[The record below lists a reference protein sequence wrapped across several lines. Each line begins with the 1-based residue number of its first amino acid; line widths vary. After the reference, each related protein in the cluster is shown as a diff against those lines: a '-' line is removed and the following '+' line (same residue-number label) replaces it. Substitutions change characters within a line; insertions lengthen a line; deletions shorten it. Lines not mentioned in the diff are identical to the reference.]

1 MTRVT
6 LARTGGARVEQPPG
20 YHRRSRRPYDP
31 TRMTHEPTGKIA
43 YFSMEI
49 AVDERFPTYSGGLG
63 VLAGDVLRSAAD
75 LELPMVGITLAHRQ
89 GYFHQELDEAG
100 RQSERPEVWQ
110 PEAVLEPVEPVVT
123 ISLNN
128 RRLHLRAWR
137 HWILGITGHRVP
149 VYFLDTD
156 LPENGAWER
165 MLTNSLYGGDERYRL
180 YQEAVLGM
188 GGVRLLRS
196 QGLRKGVLFHM
207 NEGHSALLA
216 LALLEERLSRRSL
229 ASAGP
234 EDIEAVRQ
242 KCVFT
247 THTPVVAAFDQFPM
261 ELATE
266 VLGPERMAALGTA
279 QCCPAGKLNMT
290 YLGLRC
296 SRYVNGVAMRHGEVS
311 QRMFPNDAVHA
322 ITNGVHAATWAA
334 PSFQDLYDRHIPE
347 WRHDNLYLHNA
358 IGIPLA
364 DIRQA
369 HQVAKRALNKAIAQA
384 TGVRLSDNVFTLGFA
399 RRAAT
404 YKRADLLFRDLD
416 RLRAI
421 RHHGGPFQIIYGGKA
436 HPSDEEGKA
445 VIRRVFEAAKALRDT
460 IPVVYVG
467 NYDMHWARLLLSGTD
482 LWLNNPRQ
490 PYEASG
496 TSGMKAA
503 INGVPSLSVL
513 DGWWVEGH
521 YEGVTGWAIGVEKNP
536 ADPGLEMVSMYEKLE
551 KVILPMFYDRRQL
564 YLGVMRSAMALN
576 GSFFSAQRMV
586 SQYARNAYFPKP
598 TADDQPEDLPAAQE
612 ASSDR
617 SA

>member
-6 LARTGGARVEQPPG
+6 PYRAGDARVEQPPA
-20 YHRRSRRPYDP
+20 HIRRPRRPRDP
-31 TRMTHEPTGKIA
+31 TRMTHEPAGKIA

-63 VLAGDVLRSAAD
+63 VLAGDLLRAAAD
-75 LELPMVGITLAHRQ
+75 LELPMVGITLVHRQ

-100 RQSERPEVWQ
+100 RQSERAEAWRPE
-110 PEAVLEPVEPVVT
+110 EMLEPVEPVT
-123 ISLNN
+123 LSLNN
-128 RRLHLRAWR
+128 RRLHIRAWR
-137 HWILGITGHRVP
+137 HWILGVTGHRVP

-156 LPENGAWER
+156 LPENGVWER
-165 MLTNSLYGGDERYRL
+165 AITNSLYGGDQRYRL

-196 QGLRKGVLFHM
+196 QGLRKGLQFHM

-216 LALLEERLSRRSL
+216 LALLEERLSRRNL

-242 KCVFT
+242 QCIFT
-247 THTPVVAAFDQFPM
+247 THTPVVAAFDQFPL

-266 VLGPERMAALGTA
+266 VLGPERMAALEA
-279 QCCPAGKLNMT
+279 VQCCPAGKLNMT

-311 QRMFPNDAVHA
+311 QRMFPNDVVHS

-334 PSFQDLYDRHIPE
+334 PAFQELYDQHLPE
-347 WRHDNLYLHNA
+347 WRHDNQYLHNA
-358 IGIPLA
+358 IGIPLVE
-364 DIRQA
+364 IRQA
-369 HQVAKRALNKAIAQA
+369 HQVAKRAMIKAIAQE
-384 TGVRLSDNVFTLGFA
+384 TGVRLSESVFTLGFA

-404 YKRADLLFRDLD
+404 YKRADLLFGDLE

-421 RHHGGPFQIIYGGKA
+421 RRHGGPFQIVYGGKA

-445 VIRRVFEAAKALRDT
+445 VIRRVFEAAKALRET
-460 IPVVYVG
+460 IPVVYVA
-467 NYDMHWARLLLSGTD
+467 NYDMNWARLLLSGVD

-521 YEGVTGWAIGVEKNP
+521 YEGVTGWAVGLEKNP

-551 KVILPMFYDRRQL
+551 KIILPMFYDRRQA
-564 YLGVMRSAMALN
+564 YVGVMRAAMALN
-576 GSFFSAQRMV
+576 GSFFSAQRMAA
-586 SQYARNAYFPKP
+586 QYARNAYF
-598 TADDQPEDLPAAQE
+598 TAQPAESEPAGLPAPQE
-612 ASSDR
+612 TSADR
-617 SA
+617 PG

>member
-1 MTRVT
+1 VTRVT
-6 LARTGGARVEQPPG
+6 PARIGGARVERPPADIR
-20 YHRRSRRPYDP
+20 HSRRPHDP
-31 TRMTHEPTGKIA
+31 TRMTHEPAGKIA

-63 VLAGDVLRSAAD
+63 VLAGDLLRSSAD
-75 LELPMVGITLAHRQ
+75 LELPMVGITLVHRQ

-100 RQSERPEVWQ
+100 RQSERPEAWQ

-123 ISLNN
+123 LSLNN
-128 RRLHLRAWR
+128 RRLHIRAWR
-137 HWILGITGHRVP
+137 HWIIGVTGHRVP

-165 MLTNSLYGGDERYRL
+165 TITNSLYGGDERCRM

-216 LALLEERLSRRSL
+216 LALLEERLSRRNL

-242 KCVFT
+242 QCVFT
-247 THTPVVAAFDQFPM
+247 THTPVVAAFDQFPL

-266 VLGPERMAALGTA
+266 VLGPERMAALGA
-279 QCCPAGKLNMT
+279 VQCCPAGKLNMT
-290 YLGLRC
+290 FLGLRC

-311 QRMFPNDAVHA
+311 QKMFPNDVVHA

-334 PSFQDLYDRHIPE
+334 PSFQELYDRHIPE

-358 IGIPLA
+358 IGIPLTE
-364 DIRQA
+364 IRHA
-369 HQVAKRALNKAIAQA
+369 HQAAKRAMIKAIAQE
-384 TGVRLSDNVFTLGFA
+384 TGVRLSDSVFTLGFA

-404 YKRADLLFRDLD
+404 YKRADLLFGDLE

-445 VIRRVFEAAKALRDT
+445 VIRRVFEAAKALRGT
-460 IPVVYVG
+460 IPVVYIG
-467 NYDMHWARLLLSGTD
+467 NYDMRWARLLLSGAD

-503 INGVPSLSVL
+503 LNGVPSLSVL

-536 ADPGLEMVSMYEKLE
+536 ADPGPEMMSMYEKLE

-564 YLGVMRSAMALN
+564 YLGVMRAAMALN
-576 GSFFSAQRMV
+576 GSFFSAQRMA
-586 SQYARNAYFPKP
+586 SQYARNAYFASEPAGDEQAALP
-598 TADDQPEDLPAAQE
+598 SPQETSAD
-612 ASSDR
+612 R
-617 SA
+617 TG

>member
-1 MTRVT
+1 
-6 LARTGGARVEQPPG
+6 
-20 YHRRSRRPYDP
+20 
-31 TRMTHEPTGKIA
+31 
-43 YFSMEI
+43 MEI
-49 AVDERFPTYSGGLG
+49 AADEQFPTYSGGLG
-63 VLAGDVLRSAAD
+63 VLAGDVLRAAAD

-89 GYFHQELDEAG
+89 GYFRQELDETG
-100 RQSERPEVWQ
+100 RQSERPEAWQ
-110 PEAVLEPVEPVVT
+110 PEAVLEPVEPVVS

-128 RRLHLRAWR
+128 RRLYIRAWR
-137 HWILGITGHRVP
+137 HWILGVTGHKVP

-165 MLTNSLYGGDERYRL
+165 ALTNSLYGGDERYRL
-180 YQEAVLGM
+180 YQEIVLGM
-188 GGVRLLRS
+188 GGVRFLRS
-196 QGLRKGVLFHM
+196 QGMRKGVLFHM

-216 LALLEERLSRRSL
+216 LALLEERLSRRNL
-229 ASAGP
+229 AGASP

-242 KCVFT
+242 QCVFT
-247 THTPVVAAFDQFPM
+247 THTPVPAAFDQFPLDVVV
-261 ELATE
+261 EA
-266 VLGPERMAALGTA
+266 LGAERVAALGPMQGTS
-279 QCCPAGKLNMT
+279 AGKLNMT

-311 QRMFPNDAVHA
+311 QRMFPNDVVHS
-322 ITNGVHAATWAA
+322 ITNGVHAATWAS

-364 DIRQA
+364 EIRQA
-369 HQVAKRALNKAIAQA
+369 HQVAKRAMIKAIAQE

-404 YKRADLLFRDLD
+404 YKRADLIFGDLE

-421 RHHGGPFQIIYGGKA
+421 RHHGGPFQIVYGGKA

-460 IPVVYVG
+460 VPVVYVN
-467 NYDMHWARLLLSGTD
+467 NYDMRWARLLLSGTD
-482 LWLNNPRQ
+482 LWVNNPRQ

-503 INGVPSLSVL
+503 LNGVPSLSVL

-521 YEGVTGWAIGVEKNP
+521 CEGVTGWAIGMEKNP
-536 ADPGLEMVSMYEKLE
+536 ADPGPEMISLYEKLE
-551 KVILPMFYDRRQL
+551 KVILPTYYDRRQL
-564 YLGVMRSAMALN
+564 YVAVMRSAMALN

-586 SQYARNAYFPKP
+586 QQYARNAYFSKAP
-598 TADDQPEDLPAAQE
+598 AEDQPEDLPAAQE

-617 SA
+617 PA